1 MQLFKHS
8 LNINFTKLFK
18 ITLSSSLIIFLLSI
32 VMVFVKGLGESIDFK
47 GGTTFNITFSHPIDI
62 AEFRANLRK
71 ELNQNIDV
79 VHLKK
84 GAETSEEMTILL
96 KMKFGEYEENLKTY
110 FKNNYPQ
117 QFIINQENS
126 IGPKIG
132 DELKTS
138 ARNAIIMSLIL
149 IGFYIAIRFDRYYAI
164 GSLVALLH
172 DIMITVGIFSLLNIE
187 ISITIIAALLTIVGY
202 SLNDTIVIYDR
213 IRENMIKLYDK
224 NKEKIINTSLNETL
238 NRTFI
243 TSFTTLIV
251 IIILYFFGGDVLQ
264 PFALA
269 LIIGVLIGTYS
280 SIFIASPVMLYL
292 EIKYPIPETTD
303 LEE

>member
-18 ITLSSSLIIFLLSI
+18 ITLSTSLIIFLLSI

-47 GGTTFNITFSHPIDI
+47 GGTTFNITFSDSIDI
-62 AEFRANLRK
+62 AEFRANLK
-71 ELNQNIDV
+71 EEINQNIDV

-84 GAETSEEMTILL
+84 GAETSDEMTILL
-96 KMKFGEYEENLKTY
+96 KMKFGEYEEILKTY
-110 FKNNYPQ
+110 FKNNYPH
-117 QFIINQENS
+117 FIINQENS

-138 ARNAIIMSLIL
+138 ARNAIIISLIL
-149 IGFYIAIRFDRYYAI
+149 ISFYIAIRFDRYYAI
-164 GSLVALLH
+164 GSLIALLH

-224 NKEKIINTSLNETL
+224 NKKEIINISLNETL
-238 NRTFI
+238 NRTFV

-280 SIFIASPVMLYL
+280 SIFIASPIMLYL
-292 EIKYPIPETTD
+292 EIKYPIPEITD

>member
-18 ITLSSSLIIFLLSI
+18 ISLFSSLIIFLLSI

-47 GGTTFNITFSHPIDI
+47 GGTTFNITFSDSIDI
-62 AEFRANLRK
+62 AEFRANLK
-71 ELNQNIDV
+71 EEINQNIDV

-84 GAETSEEMTILL
+84 RAETSDEMTILL
-96 KMKFGEYEENLKTY
+96 KMKFGEYEEILKTY
-110 FKNNYPQ
+110 FKNNYPH
-117 QFIINQENS
+117 FIINQENS

-138 ARNAIIMSLIL
+138 ARNAIIISLIL
-149 IGFYIAIRFDRYYAI
+149 ISFYIAIRFDRYYAI

-224 NKEKIINTSLNETL
+224 NKKEIINISLNETL
-238 NRTFI
+238 NRTFV

-280 SIFIASPVMLYL
+280 SIFIASPIMLYL
-292 EIKYPIPETTD
+292 EIKYPIPEITD

>member
-18 ITLSSSLIIFLLSI
+18 ITLSTSLIIFLLSI

-47 GGTTFNITFSHPIDI
+47 GGTTFNITFSDSIDI
-62 AEFRANLRK
+62 AEFRANLK
-71 ELNQNIDV
+71 EELNQNIDV

-84 GAETSEEMTILL
+84 RTETSDEMTILL
-96 KMKFGEYEENLKTY
+96 KMKFGEYEEILKTY
-110 FKNNYPQ
+110 FKNNYPH
-117 QFIINQENS
+117 FIINQENS

-138 ARNAIIMSLIL
+138 ARNAIIISLIL
-149 IGFYIAIRFDRYYAI
+149 ISFYIAIRFDRYYAI
-164 GSLVALLH
+164 GSLIALLH

-224 NKEKIINTSLNETL
+224 NKKEIPTTSLNETL
-238 NRTFI
+238 NRTFV

-280 SIFIASPVMLYL
+280 SIFIASPIMLYL
-292 EIKYPIPETTD
+292 EIKYPIQETTD

>member
-47 GGTTFNITFSHPIDI
+47 GGTTFNITFSDSIDI
-62 AEFRANLRK
+62 AEFRANLK
-71 ELNQNIDV
+71 EELNQNIDV

-84 GAETSEEMTILL
+84 RIETSDEMTILL
-96 KMKFGEYEENLKTY
+96 KMKFGEYEEILKTY
-110 FKNNYPQ
+110 FKNNYPH
-117 QFIINQENS
+117 FIINQENS

-138 ARNAIIMSLIL
+138 ARNAIIISLIL
-149 IGFYIAIRFDRYYAI
+149 ISFYIAIRFDRYYAI

-224 NKEKIINTSLNETL
+224 NKKEIINTSLNETL

-243 TSFTTLIV
+243 TSFTTLMV

-280 SIFIASPVMLYL
+280 SIFIASPIMLYL
-292 EIKYPIPETTD
+292 EIKYPIQEITD

>member
-18 ITLSSSLIIFLLSI
+18 ITLSTSLIIFLLSI
-32 VMVFVKGLGESIDFK
+32 VIVFVKGLGESIDFK
-47 GGTTFNITFSHPIDI
+47 GGTTFNITFSDSIDI
-62 AEFRANLRK
+62 AEFRANLK
-71 ELNQNIDV
+71 EELNQNIDV

-84 GAETSEEMTILL
+84 RTETSDEMTILL
-96 KMKFGEYEENLKTY
+96 KMKFGEYEEILKTY
-110 FKNNYPQ
+110 FKNNYPH
-117 QFIINQENS
+117 FIINQENS

-138 ARNAIIMSLIL
+138 ARNAIIISLIL
-149 IGFYIAIRFDRYYAI
+149 ISFYIAIRFDRYYAI
-164 GSLVALLH
+164 GSLIALLH

-224 NKEKIINTSLNETL
+224 NKKEIINTSLNETL
-238 NRTFI
+238 NRTFV

-280 SIFIASPVMLYL
+280 SIFIASPIMLYL
-292 EIKYPIPETTD
+292 EIKYPIQETTD

>member
-18 ITLSSSLIIFLLSI
+18 ITLSTSLIIFLLSI

-47 GGTTFNITFSHPIDI
+47 GGTTFNITFSDSIDI
-62 AEFRANLRK
+62 AEFRANLK
-71 ELNQNIDV
+71 EELNQNIDV

-84 GAETSEEMTILL
+84 RTETSDEMTILL
-96 KMKFGEYEENLKTY
+96 KMKFGEYEEILKTY
-110 FKNNYPQ
+110 FKNNYPH
-117 QFIINQENS
+117 FIINQENS

-138 ARNAIIMSLIL
+138 ARNAIIISLIL
-149 IGFYIAIRFDRYYAI
+149 ISFYIAIRFDRYYAI

-224 NKEKIINTSLNETL
+224 NKEEIINTSLNETL

-243 TSFTTLIV
+243 TSFTTLMV

-280 SIFIASPVMLYL
+280 SIFIASPIMLYL
-292 EIKYPIPETTD
+292 EIKYPIPEITD
-303 LEE
+303 LEQ

>member
-18 ITLSSSLIIFLLSI
+18 ITLSTSLIIFLLSI

-47 GGTTFNITFSHPIDI
+47 GGTTFNITFSDSIDI
-62 AEFRANLRK
+62 AEFRANLK
-71 ELNQNIDV
+71 EELNQNIDV

-84 GAETSEEMTILL
+84 RTETSDEMTILL
-96 KMKFGEYEENLKTY
+96 KMKFGEYEEILKTY
-110 FKNNYPQ
+110 FKNNYPH
-117 QFIINQENS
+117 FIINQENS

-138 ARNAIIMSLIL
+138 ARNAIIISLIL
-149 IGFYIAIRFDRYYAI
+149 ISFYIAIRFDRYYAI
-164 GSLVALLH
+164 GSLIALLH

-224 NKEKIINTSLNETL
+224 NKKEIINTSLNETL
-238 NRTFI
+238 NRTFV

-280 SIFIASPVMLYL
+280 SIFIASPIMLYL
-292 EIKYPIPETTD
+292 EIKYPIQETTD

>member
-47 GGTTFNITFSHPIDI
+47 GGTTFNITFSDSIDI
-62 AEFRANLRK
+62 AEFRANLK
-71 ELNQNIDV
+71 EELNQNIDV

-84 GAETSEEMTILL
+84 RTETSDEMTILL
-96 KMKFGEYEENLKTY
+96 KMKFGEYEEILKTY
-110 FKNNYPQ
+110 FKNNYPH
-117 QFIINQENS
+117 FIINQENS

-138 ARNAIIMSLIL
+138 ARNAIIISLIL

-224 NKEKIINTSLNETL
+224 NKKEIINTSLNQTL
-238 NRTFI
+238 NRTFV

-280 SIFIASPVMLYL
+280 SIFIASPIMLYL

-303 LEE
+303 LEQ